1 MMSFKKNVF
10 VLMSSVALVLIG
22 CWLVGIPR
30 AVLIDGLTLV
40 IATVIMSLA
49 IEDLWRKIL
58 TARNLLTWQYF
69 VGFVIICA
77 SVMAWLWASESVTT
91 REMAIRLGLTFFSG
105 CMGFGWMAVP
115 YRDSTQ
121 SKEAREEG
129 MAKKY
134 EAKAQKYWSAVRAKI
149 AKGTRA
155 EGLRT
160 LAGILRYRTGGDD
173 LDGDLVLAQPLA
185 LIGDKLYSYEDLVKA
200 ENNPE
205 IEAKRNDV
213 YAYLQ
218 HLVRNLPE

>member
-10 VLMSSVALVLIG
+10 VLFSSVALVLIG

-69 VGFVIICA
+69 VGFVIICGA
-77 SVMAWLWASESVTT
+77 VMAWLWASESVTT
-91 REMAIRLGLTFFSG
+91 REMAIRLGLTFLSG
-105 CMGFGWMAVP
+105 CLGFGWMVIP
-115 YRDSTQ
+115 YRNSTQ
-121 SKEAREEG
+121 SKKAREEG

-134 EAKAQKYWSAVRAKI
+134 EAKAQKYWQAIRAKI
-149 AKGTRA
+149 AKGTRT
-155 EGLRT
+155 EGMRT
-160 LAGILRYRTGGDD
+160 LSGVLRYRTGGDD

-185 LIGDKLYSYEDLVKA
+185 LIDKKLYSYGELVKS
-200 ENNPE
+200 ESDPE
-205 IEAKRNDV
+205 IEAKRNEV
-213 YAYLQ
+213 FAYLQ